1 MIRKIKT
8 DLYLS
13 LLVLPLSFIILSFG
27 SYLSAAET
35 QVSIS
40 ISDNLAAIG
49 DRIHLKII
57 VKTNADV
64 DKITLKTTEKD
75 FEVLDQGPTQK
86 RTQEDYTVFEKDIQ
100 VAFFKVGEFNIGPF
114 EIDLK
119 KNETVIET
127 RETNSVPVTVK
138 SVLKEEDKDIKPLK
152 SLIEIK
158 GDPFYILK
166 YVLIAVVI
174 VIAVVVF
181 IFRLRRRRRIAVKDV
196 PLLSPVEELE
206 TLIKELYGKE
216 LFEKGKVKQ
225 FFTELTQV
233 LKNFLHRMYG
243 FNAEDFT
250 TYETLYELK
259 RHEKEVPPVNSME
272 FIFNTADLVK
282 FARFMPDT
290 GVMGEI
296 SGKLEDAVRI
306 YKVRAALALQQQTEA
321 GDGRQASPEKVS

>member
-1 MIRKIKT
+1 M
-8 DLYLS
+8 
-13 LLVLPLSFIILSFG
+13 ILSFG

-40 ISDNLAAIG
+40 ISDNLATIG

-64 DKITLKTTEKD
+64 DKITLKTAQKD
-75 FEVLDQGPTQK
+75 FEVLDQGSTQK

-119 KNETVIET
+119 KDETVIET

-181 IFRLRRRRRIAVKDV
+181 IFWLRRRRRTVMKPA
-196 PLLSPVEELE
+196 PLLSPIDELE
-206 TLIKELYGKE
+206 VLIKELYGKD

-233 LKNFLHRMYG
+233 FKNFLHRTYG

-259 RHEKEVPPVNSME
+259 RHEKQVPPVNNLE
-272 FIFNTADLVK
+272 FLFNTADLVK
-282 FARFMPDT
+282 FAQFVPDA

-296 SGKLEDAVRI
+296 SGKVEDTIKI
-306 YKVRAALALQQQTEA
+306 YRVFAALALQQQAEA
-321 GDGRQASPEKVS
+321 GEARQTPPEKVS